1 MRVLNHISKKVIFES
16 MTAKTIK
23 ELVSEADL
31 TGADLHWADLQQKN
45 GLNGK

>member
-31 TGADLHWADLQQKN
+31 TGANL
-45 GLNGK
+45 GRSSRGKSYVL